1 MAKHGGPIWIDGFN
15 FFHIW
20 QRTAASFKNSPD
32 IAGAQEEAIRSLAL
46 ILGKIRGRTVLFMDG
61 GPQRQAFTL
70 EGLRIRYAGP
80 GISADDLMEEAIRA
94 KNGGGKIAVI
104 TGDNFLAATM
114 RRNGCRIISPANFV
128 RDYLQK
134 SAKNAA
140 RTPAAPAKPAAN
152 LSESEVSDWLNYF
165 GIDPADEE

>member
-1 MAKHGGPIWIDGFN
+1 MAKHSGAIWIDGFN

-46 ILGKIRGRTVLFMDG
+46 TLGGMRGRTVLFMDG
-61 GPQRQAFTL
+61 GPQRRVFAL

-80 GISADDLMEEAIRA
+80 GMSADDLMEEAIRA
-94 KNGGGKIAVI
+94 NNGGGKIAIV

-114 RRNGCRIISPANFV
+114 RRNGCRIIPPANFA

-134 SAKNAA
+134 SAKNATN
-140 RTPAAPAKPAAN
+140 TPAAPAKPAAN
-152 LSESEVSDWLNYF
+152 LSEAEVSDWLNYF

>member
-1 MAKHGGPIWIDGFN
+1 MARHSGAIWIDGFN
-15 FFHIW
+15 FFHLW
-20 QRTAASFKNSPD
+20 RKTAPSFKNSPD
-32 IAGAQEEAIRSLAL
+32 IACAQQEAIRSLAL
-46 ILGKIRGRTVLFMDG
+46 VLGRMRGRTVLFMDG

-80 GISADDLMEEAIRA
+80 GMSADDLMEEAIRA
-94 KNGGGKIAVI
+94 KSGGGKIAVI

-114 RRNGCRIISPANFV
+114 RRNGCRIISPADFV

-134 SAKNAA
+134 TANN
-140 RTPAAPAKPAAN
+140 TTQTHPDPAKPAAN

-165 GIDPADEE
+165 GIDPAGEE